1 MDHGDDLEALFSFP
15 SGGGH
20 LHRVAA
26 ERDADEMR
34 WHLVERVAAQMDEA
48 ADPELVVKLGSLA
61 ARLLKDVSELKLKAK
76 EEESEDSKGG
86 DAVATLQKLRA
97 KREAAGKPG
106 AKAGRAKEKPKSS
119 G

>member
-34 WHLVERVAAQMDEA
+34 WHLVERVAAQMDEV

-76 EEESEDSKGG
+76 EEADESESSSGG
-86 DAVATLQKLRA
+86 DVVAKLQELRA
-97 KREAAGKPG
+97 AREASGKSRS
-106 AKAGRAKEKPKSS
+106 KADRKKEKPQP
-119 G
+119 